1 MNNTDDINLELLD
14 EKELT
19 ELLAIFEGMNDT
31 LNDDEGG
38 KTNE

>member
-19 ELLAIFEGMNDT
+19 ELLAIFEGMKDT